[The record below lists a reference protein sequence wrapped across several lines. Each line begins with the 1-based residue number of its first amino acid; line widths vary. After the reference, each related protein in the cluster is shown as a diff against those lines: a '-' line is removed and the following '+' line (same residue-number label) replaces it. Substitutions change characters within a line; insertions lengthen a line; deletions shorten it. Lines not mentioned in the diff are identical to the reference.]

1 MNTYPRSPQRLAR
14 AFLLAVLLF
23 APAAWAQ
30 VVLIDFGNNNS
41 YRSTNVVNPGVSNA
55 YWNSLDPGQPGVP
68 QSYANLINTNN
79 LATTI
84 DIAFSNVA
92 PQSGWGMCDSYN
104 GPAGTSLDFNT
115 SDVDGN
121 VLGVM
126 GQKAAVFDFYVNGK
140 FTLSDLP
147 VNTYYSFTFFGSHK
161 YNNNNTTTYRVHTN
175 NWGVNA
181 YVWAWTNALIVGDN
195 ANHNRDKVATI
206 ANVVPQANNTVMI
219 ACRDAAGGNYGYLN
233 CMKIEDFPGPAIVIT
248 NGGVTVS
255 VNSYDLKGTNACGV
269 IGTMTFSNTTTGVQY
284 TQAAPGSPF
293 GWSQT
298 FSSLANGVNN
308 ILVTGT
314 NALNMR
320 ITSSTTITYTLPPA
334 LASNVVAVTA
344 PGASVTNLISQ
355 AVTVTT
361 ESWSNHAAQIGYGPD
376 NTGAN
381 WLWFPVSTS
390 VGGIGYTGSKSFALP
405 IGLHY
410 IAARWINGGI
420 TNYGWDSAGQAN
432 AGTLAATLWVVVTN
446 TPEMVRPTPW
456 DLSVN
461 DLDGITWG
469 AGMSGN
475 CSGGIL
481 GLDGFSHS
489 ATADTYSN
497 VTFAMSTDGYQAP
510 GFYCTVRRDSTGPR
524 KIDLDYYDGSSWT
537 YAAMTFELAAAGT
550 WYTIGSSF
558 NGSGAVG
565 TQFRLVGY
573 SATGSQLDLKDV
585 QVTSPVPEPALAV
598 LACLALL
605 GLRRRCA

>member
-1 MNTYPRSPQRLAR
+1 M
-14 AFLLAVLLF
+14 LLAVLMLTPA
-23 APAAWAQ
+23 APAKI
-30 VVLIDFGNNNS
+30 LIDFGNNIS
-41 YRSTNVVNPGVSNA
+41 YRCAATVNPDVNGN
-55 YWNSLDPGQPGVP
+55 YWNSVYSGAYYSNLLNADGTASTIDFGFGSAPGV
-68 QSYANLINTNN
+68 
-79 LATTI
+79 
-84 DIAFSNVA
+84 
-92 PQSGWGMCDSYN
+92 DSYN
-104 GPAGTSLDFNT
+104 GPAGDTSGSGTPNT
-115 SDVDGN
+115 
-121 VLGVM
+121 L
-126 GQKAAVFDFYVNGK
+126 YVNAVIDTNALGDIGIK
-140 FTLSDLP
+140 TACFDYYVSSTFTIQDLDP
-147 VNTYYSFTFFGSHK
+147 AKRYNLTFFGSHK
-161 YNNNNTTTYRVHTN
+161 YNPAGNDTTVYYVCSSQDYNTATAVASASLLV
-175 NWGVNA
+175 GVNA
-181 YVWAWTNALIVGDN
+181 L
-195 ANHNRDKVATI
+195 HNSNRVATI
-206 ANVVPQANNTVMI
+206 TNVAPQWANSVWI
-219 ACRDAAGGNYGYLN
+219 KFLGISGGNGYLN
-233 CMKIEDFPGPAIVIT
+233 VMKIEELPSPVNAIT
-248 NGGVTVS
+248 NGGVTVN
-255 VNSYDLKGTNACGV
+255 VNSYDLKGTNNSV
-269 IGTMTFSNTTTGVQY
+269 LVGTMIFSNTTTGVRA
-284 TQAAPGSPF
+284 TQAAPGSPY

-298 FSSLANGVNN
+298 FSSLASGVNN
-308 ILVTGT
+308 ITVIGT
-314 NALNMR
+314 NIYGTRVTAA
-320 ITSSTTITYTLPPA
+320 TTITYTPPA
-334 LASNVVAVTA
+334 VASNKVAVTA